1 MNNPTLANKLTFIG
15 MAVVLAILICL
26 ATCNTAPAQQ
36 PVRMNPKTGIYEM
49 IKKSPK
55 GDKRTDKVVI
65 IQGKQYPI
73 YEGAKGKT
81 FVWRTSKKGIE
92 YKQYIK
98 VG

>member
-15 MAVVLAILICL
+15 MAVVLTILICL
-26 ATCNTAPAQQ
+26 SMCNPAPAQQ
-36 PVRMNPKTGIYEM
+36 PVRLNPKTGIYEM
-49 IKKSPK
+49 IRKSPQ
-55 GDKRTDKVVI
+55 GDKKTAKIVVI
-65 IQGKQYPI
+65 QGRQYPI

-98 VG
+98 I